1 VTTGHKELG
10 GTFICISQEE
20 GNTIKA
26 GGKRGK
32 IRNEMKMFCEEEFGW
47 AVLISSEDGWYYFK
61 RS

>member
-26 GGKRGK
+26 GGKKRE
-32 IRNEMKMFCEEEFGW
+32 REEMK
-47 AVLISSEDGWYYFK
+47 
-61 RS
+61 